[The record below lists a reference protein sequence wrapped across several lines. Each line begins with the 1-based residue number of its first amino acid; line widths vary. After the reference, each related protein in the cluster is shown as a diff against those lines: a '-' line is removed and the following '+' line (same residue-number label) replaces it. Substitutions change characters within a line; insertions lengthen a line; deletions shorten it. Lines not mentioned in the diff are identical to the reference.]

1 MHKRNGFTLIELLL
15 VIVIIIIITGISISI
30 GSGYVV
36 ERSIY
41 SVATQ
46 IQQDLL
52 LIQNLSITHSTETDF
67 KITFNADKKTYVYEK
82 SEDGANKV
90 NRNLNSGISIYDLRV
105 DGSSKNL
112 PLSFNFDDQGRLHE
126 TGNSNNC
133 RLEIYIENN
142 NKSKQVMIEVSVVGR
157 VRIEWINR

>member
-1 MHKRNGFTLIELLL
+1 MHKRNGFSLIELLL

-30 GSGYVV
+30 GSSYVV

-41 SVATQ
+41 NTATQ

-67 KITFNADKKTYVYEK
+67 KITFNADKKTYIYEK
-82 SEDGANKV
+82 SEDGVNKV
-90 NRNLNSGISIYDLRV
+90 NRSLNSGISIYDLKV
-105 DGSSKNL
+105 NGLSKAL

-126 TGNSNNC
+126 TGNTNNC
-133 RLEIYIENN
+133 TLEIFIENA
-142 NKSKQVMIEVSVVGR
+142 NKSKQAKVEVSIVGR
-157 VRIEWINR
+157 VKVEWINR